1 MKKWDENPSS
11 RATEQMAEKM
21 EDRLVSYPLS
31 SSERGEKGQLKAVVE
46 ELAEGKGKL
55 VAKFG
60 HLLLPVMT
68 QDKKSALWDSPLPGQ
83 WQMENLERWVREDQS
98 RRFIFSP
105 RYVIFTRL
113 T

>member
-1 MKKWDENPSS
+1 MKKWDGSPSS

-31 SSERGEKGQLKAVVE
+31 SSERGEKGRLKVVIE
-46 ELAEGKGKL
+46 ELVQNRGKL

-60 HLLLPVMT
+60 HLLLPVVT
-68 QDKKSALWDSPLPGQ
+68 QDGKNALWDSPLPGQ
-83 WQMENLERWVREDQS
+83 WQVENLERWVREDQS

-105 RYVIFTRL
+105 RCVIT
-113 T
+113 TA